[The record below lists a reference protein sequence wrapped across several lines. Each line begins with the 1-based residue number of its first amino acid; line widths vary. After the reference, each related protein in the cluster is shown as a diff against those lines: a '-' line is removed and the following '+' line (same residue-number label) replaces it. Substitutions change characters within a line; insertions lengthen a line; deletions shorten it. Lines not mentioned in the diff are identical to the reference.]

1 MTRRESGWRAPPPF
15 EARGRRLS
23 RASQSAQVRRKARAG
38 RANASETGRPLMT
51 TAPRRRIFL
60 VDAMAHIYR
69 AYYAAR
75 GLATQAGQPTNAV
88 FGFTSILRKLQKA
101 YAPEYIVVAM
111 DSAAP
116 SFRKNW
122 LETYKAHRAEMP
134 EDLQEQIPVIEE
146 VCDALRISR
155 VKADGYEAD
164 DLIGTLARLAVEQ
177 GLEAV
182 IVSNDKDMTQLVGEA
197 VSILRSDNKSGEF
210 VLCDPAGVEAWMG
223 VPPEQV
229 ADVLAL
235 WGDSSDNIPGA
246 PGIGEKGAVQIIRQF
261 GSLDAALERYA
272 EVSRKAYREAL
283 RDHQATI
290 RLAKRLVTI
299 CREAPVAL
307 DLEAFRSR
315 PPDAAACHA
324 LFSRLEFKALTA
336 EFAKQLASPAK
347 APPPMP
353 AAEVAT
359 SYESLSSLDA
369 LRRAVDSVYARDRF
383 AFHFEDE
390 AGVMTR
396 GSLSFGPG
404 HALRFERSLLDAETT
419 AALLD
424 ALANGLVEKA
434 CYDAKRALYL
444 INCPPHGAAPPER
457 ALDPTRA
464 FRFESLTDDA
474 LLAGYLLDPG
484 VRAERLTLEALAEAH
499 LALDAAAYAQLD
511 PADVVSRLRTALRA
525 KLTDEGLLSVYET
538 MELPLAPTLYEM
550 ESAGVRIEPAALAE
564 LEAELRAELE
574 RLTAEIHE
582 LAGGEFNI
590 NSPQQVAEVFERLNY
605 ETSKKTATGR
615 VSTSADVLEELAE
628 KYDLPKLI
636 LEYREH
642 EKLLNTY
649 VAVLPR
655 LVNPQTGRLHTTFT
669 QTVTATGRLSSAR
682 PNLQNIPVRTE
693 MGRRARR
700 AFVAAEGH
708 RLISA
713 DYSQIELR
721 LLAHITGD
729 ERMTAAFRAGEDIHE
744 RTARDVFG
752 AQTPEELRAARRLAK
767 ATNFGIAYGV
777 GAYGLA
783 RNVGIGRK
791 EAKKAIDAYFAA
803 YPGIKRY
810 MDETPEQA
818 RRTGVVRTLY
828 GRLRRMP
835 DLQSRNFTARSRAER
850 EAINA
855 PIQGTAADLMKLA
868 MIAVADR
875 LPRAF
880 PQARLA
886 LQVHDEL
893 LLEAPATDAPG
904 VAALVKAA
912 MEGVATLNV
921 PLVAEA
927 RIGVNWLEVK

>member
-1 MTRRESGWRAPPPF
+1 
-15 EARGRRLS
+15 
-23 RASQSAQVRRKARAG
+23 
-38 RANASETGRPLMT
+38 MT
-51 TAPRRRIFL
+51 TAPAPRSRLFL

-69 AYYAAR
+69 AYYAVR

-88 FGFTSILRKLQKA
+88 FGFTSILRKLQKT
-101 YAPEYIVVAM
+101 YAPEYLVVAL

-116 SFRKNW
+116 SFRKDW
-122 LETYKAHRAEMP
+122 FAAYKAHRAEMP
-134 EDLQEQIPVIEE
+134 EDLQEQIPLIEE
-146 VCDALRISR
+146 VCDALRVPR

-197 VSILRSDNKSGEF
+197 VSILRVDNKSGEF
-210 VLCDPAGVEAWMG
+210 IRCDRAGVEAWMG

-272 EVSRKAYREAL
+272 EVSRKTYREAL
-283 RDHQATI
+283 RDHQEMI
-290 RLAKRLVTI
+290 RLAKRLVMI
-299 CREAPVAL
+299 CRAAPVAL
-307 DLEAFRSR
+307 DLEAFRSQ

-324 LFSRLEFKALTA
+324 LFARLEFKALTA
-336 EFAKQLASPAK
+336 EFAKLLASPAE
-347 APPPMP
+347 APPPRP
-353 AAEVAT
+353 TLAVAT
-359 SYESLSSLDA
+359 SYRALSTA
-369 LRRAVDSVYARDRF
+369 TELRRALDSVYARDRC

-390 AGVMTR
+390 AGVLTR
-396 GSLSFGPG
+396 GSLSLGPG
-404 HALRFERSLLDAETT
+404 HALRFERELLEAEAA

-424 ALANGLVEKA
+424 LLANGLVEKA
-434 CYDAKRALYL
+434 CHDAKRALYL
-444 INCPPHGAAPPER
+444 INCPAHGAAPPDR
-457 ALDPTRA
+457 ALDPAGA
-464 FRFESLTDDA
+464 FRFESLTDDV

-484 VRAERLTLEALAEAH
+484 VGAERLTLTALAETH
-499 LALDAAAYAQLD
+499 LALDAAQRAQLD
-511 PADVVSRLRTALRA
+511 PADLAYRLRQALRA

-538 MELPLAPTLYEM
+538 MELPLVPTLYAM
-550 ESAGVRIEPAALAE
+550 ERAGVRIDPAPLAA
-564 LEAELRAELE
+564 LEAELRAELK

-582 LAGGEFNI
+582 LAGGAFNI
-590 NSPQQVAEVFERLNY
+590 NSPQQVAEVFEKLNY

-628 KYDLPKLI
+628 KYDLPKRI

-649 VAVLPR
+649 VAALPR
-655 LVNPQTGRLHTTFT
+655 LVHPSTGRLHTTFA

-682 PNLQNIPVRTE
+682 PNLQNIPARTE
-693 MGRRARR
+693 MGRRTRR
-700 AFVAAEGH
+700 AFVAEEGH
-708 RLISA
+708 LLVSA

-729 ERMTAAFRAGEDIHE
+729 ERMTAAFQAGEDIHE

-752 AQTPEELRAARRLAK
+752 AQTPEALRAARRLAK

-791 EAKKAIDAYFAA
+791 EAKRAIDAYFAA

-835 DLQSRNFTARSRAER
+835 DLHSRNFTLRSRAER

-868 MIAVADR
+868 MIAVAER
-875 LPRAF
+875 LPQAF
-880 PQARLA
+880 PRARLV

-893 LLEAPATDAPG
+893 LLEAPAADAPG

-912 MEGVATLNV
+912 MEGVATLKV

-927 RIGVNWLEVK
+927 RIGANWLEAK

>member
-1 MTRRESGWRAPPPF
+1 
-15 EARGRRLS
+15 
-23 RASQSAQVRRKARAG
+23 
-38 RANASETGRPLMT
+38 MT
-51 TAPRRRIFL
+51 TAPAPRPRIFL

-69 AYYAAR
+69 AYYAVR

-88 FGFTSILRKLQKA
+88 FGFTSILRKLQKT
-101 YAPEYIVVAM
+101 YAPEYLVVAM

-116 SFRKNW
+116 SFRKDW
-122 LETYKAHRAEMP
+122 FEAYKAHRAETP
-134 EDLQEQIPVIEE
+134 EDLQEQIPLIEE
-146 VCDALRISR
+146 VCDALRIPR

-182 IVSNDKDMTQLVGEA
+182 IVSNDKDMTQLVGDG
-197 VSILRSDNKSGEF
+197 VSLLRVDNKTGEF
-210 VLCDPAGVEAWMG
+210 VLCDRAGVEAWMG

-229 ADVLAL
+229 VDVLAL

-272 EVSRKAYREAL
+272 EVTRKTYRESL

-336 EFAKQLASPAK
+336 EFAKLLAASSPTPPT
-347 APPPMP
+347 APPTPD
-353 AAEVAT
+353 VTT
-359 SYESLSSLDA
+359 SYRTLSSPDE
-369 LRRAVDSVYARDRF
+369 LRRAFDGVYARDRF

-390 AGVMTR
+390 AGVLTR

-404 HALRFERSLLDAETT
+404 HALRFERALLDAETT

-434 CYDAKRALYL
+434 CHDAKRALYL
-444 INCPPHGAAPPER
+444 INCPPHGAASPER
-457 ALDPTRA
+457 ALDPTHA
-464 FRFESLTDDA
+464 FRFESLTDDV

-484 VRAERLTLEALAEAH
+484 VKAERLTLPALAETH
-499 LALDAAAYAQLD
+499 LGLDAAAYARLD
-511 PADVVSRLRTALRA
+511 PADVVSRLRTALRT
-525 KLTDEGLLSVYET
+525 KLTDEGLRNVYET
-538 MELPLAPTLYEM
+538 MELPLVPVLYAM
-550 ESAGVRIEPAALAE
+550 ECTGVRIAPAPLAALE
-564 LEAELRAELE
+564 TELRAELE

-582 LAGGEFNI
+582 LAGGPFNI
-590 NSPQQVAEVFERLNY
+590 NSPQQVAEVFDRLNY

-615 VSTSADVLEELAE
+615 ISTSADVLEELAE

-649 VAVLPR
+649 VTVLPR
-655 LVNPQTGRLHTTFT
+655 LVHPLTGRLHTTFT
-669 QTVTATGRLSSAR
+669 QTVTATGRLSSVR

-693 MGRRARR
+693 LGRRTRR
-700 AFVAAEGH
+700 AFVAEEGR

-729 ERMTAAFRAGEDIHE
+729 ERMTAAFQAGEDIHE

-752 AQTPEELRAARRLAK
+752 ARTPEELRAARRLAK

-803 YPGIKRY
+803 YPGVKRY

-835 DLQSRNFTARSRAER
+835 DLHSRNFTVRSRAER

-880 PQARLA
+880 PQARLV

-893 LLEAPATDAPG
+893 LLEAPAEEAPG

-912 MEGVATLNV
+912 MEGAATLNV
-921 PLVAEA
+921 PLVVET
-927 RIGVNWLEVK
+927 RIGANWLDAA

>member
-1 MTRRESGWRAPPPF
+1 
-15 EARGRRLS
+15 
-23 RASQSAQVRRKARAG
+23 
-38 RANASETGRPLMT
+38 MT
-51 TAPRRRIFL
+51 TAPAPRHRIFL

-69 AYYAAR
+69 AYYAVR

-88 FGFTSILRKLQKA
+88 FGFTSILRKLQKT
-101 YAPEYIVVAM
+101 YTPEYLVVAM

-116 SFRKNW
+116 SFRKAW
-122 LETYKAHRAEMP
+122 YDAYKAHRAEMP

-146 VCDALRISR
+146 VCDALRIAR
-155 VKADGYEAD
+155 VKVDGYEAD

-182 IVSNDKDMTQLVGEA
+182 IVSNDKDMAQLVGDG
-197 VSILRSDNKSGEF
+197 VSLLRVDTKSGEF
-210 VLCDPAGVEAWMG
+210 VLCDRAGVEAWIG

-229 ADVLAL
+229 VDVLAL

-272 EVSRKAYREAL
+272 EVSRKTYREAL
-283 RDHQATI
+283 RDHQAAI

-299 CREAPVAL
+299 CREAPVVL
-307 DLEAFRSR
+307 DLETFRSR

-336 EFAKQLASPAK
+336 EFAKLLVA
-347 APPPMP
+347 P
-353 AAEVAT
+353 AAVP
-359 SYESLSSLDA
+359 SSTPTVEILTNYQTLA
-369 LRRAVDSVYARDRF
+369 NPAELRRALDNVYARDRC

-390 AGVMTR
+390 AGVVTR
-396 GSLSFGPG
+396 GSLSFGVG
-404 HALRFERSLLDAETT
+404 HALHFERTLLDTETT
-419 AALLD
+419 AALLEV
-424 ALANGLVEKA
+424 LANGLIEKA
-434 CYDAKRALYL
+434 GYDAKQALYL
-444 INCPPHGAAPPER
+444 INCPPHGAASPEY
-457 ALDPTRA
+457 ALDPTRT
-464 FRFESLTDDA
+464 FRFESLTDDV

-484 VRAERLTLEALAEAH
+484 VKAERLTLAALAETH

-511 PADVVSRLRTALRA
+511 PADVVSRLQSALRR
-525 KLTDEGLLSVYET
+525 KLTDEGLLNVYET
-538 MELPLAPTLYEM
+538 MELPLIPVLYEM
-550 ESAGVRIEPAALAE
+550 ECAGVRIEPTPLAE
-564 LEAELRAELE
+564 LETELRAELE
-574 RLTAEIHE
+574 RLTTEIHE
-582 LAGGEFNI
+582 LAGGPFNI

-615 VSTSADVLEELAE
+615 ISTSADVLEELAE

-636 LEYREH
+636 LEYREY

-649 VAVLPR
+649 VTVLPR
-655 LVNPQTGRLHTTFT
+655 LVHPKTGRLHTTFT
-669 QTVTATGRLSSAR
+669 QTVTATGRLSSVR

-693 MGRRARR
+693 LGRRTRR
-700 AFVAAEGH
+700 AFVAEEGNL
-708 RLISA
+708 LISA

-729 ERMTAAFRAGEDIHE
+729 ARMTAAFQAGEDIHE

-752 AQTPEELRAARRLAK
+752 AQTPEELRATRRLAK

-835 DLQSRNFTARSRAER
+835 DLQSRNFTLRARAER

-868 MIAVADR
+868 MIAVADQ
-875 LPRAF
+875 LPRVF
-880 PQARLA
+880 PRARLV

-893 LLEAPATDAPG
+893 LLEAPAEDAPG
-904 VAALVKAA
+904 VAALVKTA
-912 MEGVATLNV
+912 MEGVATLTV
-921 PLVAEA
+921 PLVVET
-927 RIGVNWLEVK
+927 RIGANWLDAK